1 VLVAGY
7 LTQNSDVSSLAW
19 VWKVEIFQPDHYNCE
34 CMNVTIEVNVNKSIS
49 SSKLAVIKFE
59 KGDMIIIKQLLI
71 GSVVLPV
78 EPFL

>member
-1 VLVAGY
+1 
-7 LTQNSDVSSLAW
+7 
-19 VWKVEIFQPDHYNCE
+19 
-34 CMNVTIEVNVNKSIS
+34 MNVTIEVNVNKSIS